1 MNLQTSWNAKTIQDH
16 LENSRMRY
24 EQLYKGEKYL
34 ISKFIKNNDSI
45 LDIGCG
51 QGGFFNILKKKY
63 NNINYTGIDFNKKM
77 IHLAKKNFPSGEF
90 YHFTKKNY
98 LRFFKKKFNVV
109 IIFGILHLNRDWKKI
124 LLNAS
129 KIVSRAILFDHRI
142 VFKKKS
148 KKNYFINLDFIK
160 KKKNYRIDYFLLK
173 KNELENFLD
182 TRMKNFSYEN
192 YSYQGYASKFSNIK
206 DKITFSNMVLK
217 K

>member
-1 MNLQTSWNAKTIQDH
+1 MNLQISWNAKTIQDH

-24 EQLYKGEKYL
+24 EQLYKKKKYL

-63 NNINYTGIDFNKKM
+63 KNINYTGIDFNKKM
-77 IHLAKKNFPSGEF
+77 INLAKKNFSSGKF

-98 LRFFKKKFNVV
+98 LRF
-109 IIFGILHLNRDWKKI
+109 
-124 LLNAS
+124 
-129 KIVSRAILFDHRI
+129 
-142 VFKKKS
+142 FKKKS

-160 KKKNYRIDYFLLK
+160 KKKYRIDYFLLK

-182 TRMKNFSYEN
+182 TRMKNLSYEN
-192 YSYQGYASKFSNIK
+192 YSYQGYSSKFLNIK
-206 DKITFSNMVLK
+206 DKITFSNIVLNK
-217 K
+217 